1 MAGFKT
7 HITTSSVLGI
17 GYGTAGY
24 FVLEEPHVS
33 TCLLSAGICSV
44 SGMLPDLDSD
54 SGVPIR
60 ETMAFAAAVVPMLL
74 IDRFR
79 QFGWNDE
86 AMVLA
91 AGLIYVVVRFGV
103 AEIFKRYTVH
113 RGMWHSLPAAA
124 SVGML
129 AFLVCSCAEFD
140 QRLFKT
146 GAAVLGF
153 MSHLVLDELWSV
165 EFKRG
170 RMRLKKSFG
179 TALKLWSK
187 NRWANV
193 STYAKLAALTAAVV
207 VGDPMLA
214 ERLGHQHEA
223 APRVASDP
231 QEGVVPNPLQ
241 PIDSTLR

>member
-7 HITTSSVLGI
+7 HITTSTVLGV
-17 GYGTAGY
+17 GYGAAGS
-24 FVLEEPHVS
+24 FVLEAPLS
-33 TCLLSAGICSV
+33 TCLLSAGLCSV

-79 QFGWNDE
+79 QMELADE
-86 AMVLA
+86 TMVLA
-91 AGLIYVVVRFGV
+91 AGLIYIVVRFGV

-129 AFLVCSCAEFD
+129 AFLVCSCTD
-140 QRLFKT
+140 LDLRLYKT

-165 EFKRG
+165 EFRRG

-187 NRWANV
+187 HRWANI
-193 STYAKLAALTAAVV
+193 STYAKLAALTAAVAV
-207 VGDPMLA
+207 DDPMLM
-214 ERLGHQHEA
+214 ERFGHQHDTS
-223 APRVASDP
+223 PRVAREP
-231 QEGVVPNPLQ
+231 QDDVVPNPIQ
-241 PIDSTLR
+241 PVDTTLR